1 MQAITQS
8 SHFEAKAGRHEH
20 DNGKQLKQ
28 ERANNAPPLPVPPAE
43 CNLPAADVVD
53 LADQLQ
59 QLESEDEC
67 KSIFSSNS
75 SDDLNY
81 IGDECDCDDDDG
93 NYNDFGDRDK
103 SENAGQNDD

>member
-1 MQAITQS
+1 
-8 SHFEAKAGRHEH
+8 
-20 DNGKQLKQ
+20 
-28 ERANNAPPLPVPPAE
+28 VPPAE

-103 SENAGQNDD
+103 SENAGQNDDEMFLSMTVEKCWVNITFI